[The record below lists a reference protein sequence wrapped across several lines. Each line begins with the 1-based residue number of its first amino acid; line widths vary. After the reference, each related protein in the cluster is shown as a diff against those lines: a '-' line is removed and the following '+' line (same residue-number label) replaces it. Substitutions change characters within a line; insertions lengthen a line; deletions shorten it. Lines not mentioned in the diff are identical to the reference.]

1 MELLIDTSTRYASVG
16 LSIDGVTVAE
26 NTWRSNRNHSVEL
39 VPYIQTLMDK
49 VGVELDELKAIFVA
63 KGLGA
68 FSALRVGIS
77 TAKTLAY
84 SLKIPIV
91 SINTLKIESNPY
103 LNLGYRVNAIIKAG
117 RNQVYIGRFGIL
129 DREEKSQYESISR
142 EQLSYEAGSALYC
155 GEAIAELSDFLKQIH
170 GPEVIIPCIVPP
182 TRQIGMLAHLAYRK
196 LQMDISDDPLTLE
209 PLYLHNSQITVAK
222 SNLLK
227 K

>member
-16 LSIDGVTVAE
+16 LSVDGVTFAE

-39 VPYIQTLMDK
+39 VPYIQTLLDT
-49 VGVELDELKAIFVA
+49 VGVALDELKAIFIA
-63 KGLGA
+63 KGPGA

-91 SINTLKIESNPY
+91 SINTLDIESNPY
-103 LNLGYRVNAIIKAG
+103 LNLGYKVNAIIKAG
-117 RNQVYIGRFGIL
+117 RNQVYIGRFGIPHS
-129 DREEKSQYESISR
+129 EQNPQYESISR

-170 GPEVIIPCIVPP
+170 GQEVMIPCIVPP
-182 TRQIGMLAHLAYRK
+182 TRNIGMLAHLAYRK
-196 LQMDISDDPLTLE
+196 LQVGISDDPLILE
-209 PLYLHNSQITVAK
+209 PLYLHSSQITVAK
-222 SNLLK
+222 SNLSK